1 MNREPIEEWL
11 CSVRDLNKELA
22 SIHKEI
28 DFFYKYNNYVGDPD
42 TRISAYKK
50 RAEFIMRQK
59 VLLADIVWHIEDPIA
74 RIIFRCRYILGYTW
88 GEIAKNH
95 AHQCER
101 NVHLIHKR
109 TLPEVQKL
117 YEKFVLVNE
126 EGSGE

>member
-1 MNREPIEEWL
+1 MNRQPIEEWL

-22 SIHKEI
+22 SIQKEI
-28 DFFYKYNNYVGDPD
+28 DFFYNYNNYVGDLD

-59 VLLADIVWHIEDPIA
+59 ALLADVVWNIDDPIA

-88 GEIAKNH
+88 GDIAKNH
-95 AHQCER
+95 AHQSER

-109 TLPEVQKL
+109 TLPEVEEL
-117 YEKFVLVNE
+117 YRRFVLGNE
-126 EGSGE
+126 ERSGV